1 MATEPIVRKR
11 SRPLTGAEYLESI
24 RDGREIWI
32 YGEKVKDVTTHPAF
46 RNTARMIARF
56 YDALHDPA
64 RKAVITTE
72 TDTGSGGYTHR
83 YYKASRNADDLV
95 AARDAIAETARVSYG
110 WIGRTPDYKAAF
122 LATMGAN
129 PGAYA
134 PYEDNARSWYAR
146 AQEEVTFVNHAIVN
160 PPVDR
165 HRPLDD
171 VKDVYMHVE
180 KETDAGL
187 IVSGAKVVATTSSL
201 THYNFI
207 ANNGALP
214 IKTKPFAFVCMV
226 PTSAKGLKLLCRPSY
241 EMTAATMGTP
251 FDYPLSSR
259 MDENDSIIVFDNVLV
274 PWENVLAYGDI
285 DKVNDFFPRSGFLNR
300 AMLQGCTR
308 LAVKMDF
315 LAGLLLKAVEA
326 TGVKD
331 FRGVQAQVGEVLA
344 WRNLFWGLSD
354 AMART
359 PVPWTEGYVLPNF
372 DYGLAYRI
380 AASTAYPK
388 IKEIIEN
395 TLASALIYLPS
406 SALDFKVPELRP
418 YLDQFVRGSG
428 GYTAEQRVK
437 LMKLLWDAIGT
448 EFGGRHELYERHYFG
463 NQDSIRFEMLM
474 VSEATGAN
482 TRMKGFAEQCMAE
495 YDLDG
500 WTAPDLI
507 SPRDVSAIK
516 RSIAN
521 E

>member
-1 MATEPIVRKR
+1 
-11 SRPLTGAEYLESI
+11 
-24 RDGREIWI
+24 
-32 YGEKVKDVTTHPAF
+32 
-46 RNTARMIARF
+46 MIARF

-64 RKAVITTE
+64 RKAVMTTE
-72 TDTGSGGYTHR
+72 TDTGSGGYTHWF
-83 YYKASRNADDLV
+83 YKASRNVEELV
-95 AARDAIAETARVSYG
+95 AARDAIAEGARISYG
-110 WIGRTPDYKAAF
+110 WIGRSPDYKAAF

-134 PYEDNARSWYAR
+134 PYEENARRWYKK
-146 AQEEVTFVNHAIVN
+146 AQEAVAFVNHAIVN

-165 HRPLDD
+165 DKPLDE

-201 THYNFI
+201 THLNFI

-214 IKTKPFAFVCMV
+214 IKTKPFAFVCIV
-226 PTSAKGLKLLCRPSY
+226 PTDSRGVKLFCRPSY
-241 EMTAATMGTP
+241 EMTAATVGTP

-259 MDENDSIIVFDNVLV
+259 MDENDSILVFDKVLV
-274 PWENVLAYGDI
+274 PWENVFAYGDL
-285 DKVNDFFPRSGFLNR
+285 DKVNSFFPRSGFLNR

-380 AASTAYPK
+380 AASVAYPK
-388 IKEIIEN
+388 IKELIEN

-406 SALDFKVPELRP
+406 SSLDFKVPELRP
-418 YLDQFVRGSG
+418 YLDQYVRGSG
-428 GYTAEQRVK
+428 GYSAEERVK
-437 LMKLLWDAIGT
+437 LMKLMWDAIGT

-463 NQDSIRFEMLM
+463 NQESIRFEMLM
-474 VSEATGAN
+474 IADATGSSA
-482 TRMKGFAEQCMAE
+482 RMKGFAEQCMAE

-507 SPRDVSAIK
+507 NPNDVSAIIK
-516 RSIAN
+516 GG
-521 E
+521 